1 MAITN
6 KMQSDAQRIVI
17 VGGGIAGI
25 EIAAALG
32 RMARRHRRRH
42 RPFPSITLIDSDF
55 AHVWKPMLH
64 TIAAGTR
71 DISQQQTP
79 YIAEARDAGFAFRP
93 GKLIGLDRAAR
104 TLRLAAITA
113 PDGRQLA
120 PESSVGYDTLIIA
133 IGSEAND
140 FGTPGVTEY
149 CWRIDARQQAVAFN
163 RELRLRMAQCLA
175 QGTQLSVAIVGG
187 GATGVELAAELVQ
200 LTDTLAAYDGGD
212 LARRMT
218 VTLAE
223 AGPRLLPAFP
233 EDISAASKSR
243 LEALGIHVLLDA
255 QVGAAQ
261 ADAFVLSNGRHI
273 PASLKVWA
281 AGVKAPDL
289 LAHLDGL
296 ETNRANQLVV
306 TPQLRTTRDP
316 RIFAVGDCASLTPPG
331 AKRPLPPTSQ
341 VAHQQARHLIRNLP
355 HAVLRGGLIPDFAY
369 HDFGSLV
376 SLADYDAYGSLG
388 KFGLLSGVTF
398 RGRLAHLS
406 HVLLYRSHQ
415 ATLHGFWRGSLLW
428 LIDWLNARVRAPIRV
443 D

>member
-1 MAITN
+1 MTTTAPTPH
-6 KMQSDAQRIVI
+6 RIVI

-25 EIAAALG
+25 EIAATLG
-32 RMARRHRRRH
+32 RQSRHHRRRH

-71 DISQQQTP
+71 DVSQQQTP

-93 GKLIGLDRAAR
+93 GKLAGLDRAAHEVH
-104 TLRLAAITA
+104 LAAITA
-113 PDGRQLA
+113 PDGRPVA
-120 PESSVGYDTLIIA
+120 PESRVDYDTLIVA

-140 FGTPGVTEY
+140 FGTPGVAEH

-187 GATGVELAAELVQ
+187 GATGVELSAELVQ
-200 LTDTLAAYDGGD
+200 LTDTLAAYGGGD
-212 LARRMT
+212 LAQRMT

-233 EDISAASKSR
+233 EDISVASKSR
-243 LEALGIHVLLDA
+243 LEALGIHVLLGA
-255 QVGAAQ
+255 QVSAAE
-261 ADAFVLSNGRHI
+261 ADALVLKDGRRI
-273 PASLKVWA
+273 PAALKVWA

-289 LAHLDGL
+289 LANLDGL

-306 TPQLRTTRDP
+306 TPQLCTTRDP

-331 AKRPLPPTSQ
+331 ARRPLPPTSQ
-341 VAHQQARHLIRNLP
+341 VAHQQARHLIRYLP
-355 HAVLRGGLIPDFAY
+355 RAVLRGARIPDFAY

-398 RGRLAHLS
+398 RGRLAHFS

-415 ATLHGFWRGSLLW
+415 ATLHGFWRGGLLW
-428 LIDWLNARVRAPIRV
+428 LVDWLNARVRAPIRV

>member
-1 MAITN
+1 MNEIGA
-6 KMQSDAQRIVI
+6 SAQGIVI

-32 RMARRHRRRH
+32 RLSRRHRRRH
-42 RPFPSITLIDSDF
+42 RPFPDVTLIDGDS

-71 DISQQQTP
+71 DVSQQETP
-79 YIAEARDAGFAFRP
+79 YIAEAREAGFAFRP
-93 GKLIGLDRAAR
+93 GSLVGLDRTTR
-104 TLRLAAITA
+104 RLRIAAIHA
-113 PDGRQLA
+113 PDGRELV
-120 PESSVGYDTLIIA
+120 PESTVGYDTLVLA

-140 FGTPGVTEY
+140 FGTPGVAEH
-149 CWRIDARQQAVAFN
+149 CWRIDARRQAIAFN
-163 RELRLRMAQCLA
+163 RELRLRMTQCLA
-175 QGTQLSVAIVGG
+175 QGTPLSIAIVGG

-200 LTDTLAAYDGGD
+200 LTDILVAYGGGD
-212 LARRMT
+212 LAKRVT

-233 EDISAASKSR
+233 EDISTASRSR
-243 LEALGIHVLLDA
+243 LEALGI
-255 QVGAAQ
+255 QVMLGAKVDAAQ
-261 ADAFVLSNGRHI
+261 ADAFVLSDGRRI

-289 LAHLDGL
+289 LADLDGL
-296 ETNRANQLVV
+296 EVTRAHQLVV
-306 TPQLRTTRDP
+306 TPSLHTTRDP
-316 RIFAVGDCASLTPPG
+316 RIFAVGDCASLTPAG

-341 VAHQQARHLIRNLP
+341 VAHQQARHLIRHLP
-355 HAVLRGGLIPDFAY
+355 RAVLRGAAVPDFAY
-369 HDFGSLV
+369 HDFGALV

-398 RGRLAHLS
+398 RGRLAHFS

-415 ATLHGFWRGSLLW
+415 TSLHGFWRGGLLW
-428 LIDWLNARVRAPIRV
+428 LVDRINAHVRPPVRL